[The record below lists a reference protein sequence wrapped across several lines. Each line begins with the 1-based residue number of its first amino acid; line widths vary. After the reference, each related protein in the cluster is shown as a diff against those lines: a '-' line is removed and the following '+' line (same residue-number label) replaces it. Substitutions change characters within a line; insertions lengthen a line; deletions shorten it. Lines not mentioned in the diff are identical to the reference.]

1 MPAGN
6 PPGGG
11 KGIPFG
17 RPPGGGKG
25 MPLGRPPGGGK
36 GIGMPLGRVGG
47 MPRPKGGG
55 GKGCPKPGFVFS
67 MGLDE
72 DWPSAA

>member
-11 KGIPFG
+11 KGTPLGPLGGGNG

-25 MPLGRPPGGGK
+25 M
-36 GIGMPLGRVGG
+36 GIPFGRVGG
-47 MPRPKGGG
+47 MPRPNGGG
-55 GKGCPKPGFVFS
+55 GKGCRPGFWPS
-67 MGLDE
+67 MGLE
-72 DWPSAA
+72 ADWPSAA